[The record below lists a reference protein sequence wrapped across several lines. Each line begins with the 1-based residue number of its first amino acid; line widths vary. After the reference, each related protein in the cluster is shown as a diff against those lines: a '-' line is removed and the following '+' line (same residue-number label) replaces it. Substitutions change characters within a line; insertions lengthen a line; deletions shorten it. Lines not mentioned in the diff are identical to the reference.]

1 MGYGDL
7 RIARLELGLGMD
19 WGCLVGWENV
29 TGELFR
35 WRWCMAVD
43 MVVVVYYPGDIG
55 GGGGK
60 EEEAVFDPFLFLNL
74 V

>member
-35 WRWCMAVD
+35 WRWCMAVG
-43 MVVVVYYPGDIG
+43 MVVVVYYPGGIG
-55 GGGGK
+55 GEK
-60 EEEAVFDPFLFLNL
+60 EEDCFDPFLY